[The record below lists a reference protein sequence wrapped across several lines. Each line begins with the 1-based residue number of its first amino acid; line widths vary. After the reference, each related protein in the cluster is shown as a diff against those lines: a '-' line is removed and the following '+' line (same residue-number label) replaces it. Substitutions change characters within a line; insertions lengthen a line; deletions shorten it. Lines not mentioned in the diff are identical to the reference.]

1 MAKADETPAYRCR
14 RLQGAGRAE
23 DWIAFERIDA
33 LLSDRLAGEDILPD
47 PDIELHVREG
57 LLAIRTA
64 RLAPH
69 IFYRLERFDRVLG
82 KISYAIAIIDIDQS
96 LTAASIEAL
105 RDGNAEHI
113 IKIFPKFGRH
123 QIRKTTRQEQGAT
136 LLTRN
141 SDERRE
147 E

>member
-47 PDIELHVREG
+47 PDIEFHVREG

-82 KISYAIAIIDIDQS
+82 QISHAIAILDIDQS
-96 LTAASIEAL
+96 MTAASIEAL
-105 RDGNAEHI
+105 RAGNASQL
-113 IKIFPKFGRH
+113 IKIFPHVGRAP
-123 QIRKTTRQEQGAT
+123 IRKLTRTDQGAQINKIGRT
-136 LLTRN
+136 
-141 SDERRE
+141 S
-147 E
+147 